1 MKVNFRGKNSFVFTE
16 AIENYIREKLRRV
29 TNYFSHS
36 ENLEARIVCS
46 VLHEIQTVEITI
58 PIKHTVLR
66 AEVSKHD
73 LYAAIDFAIDKLE
86 SQIRKHKDKINSLYR
101 QRDGV
106 AHFFKTNEELDINE
120 LAAEIVGS
128 NLVKNKKVE
137 LQLMTA
143 EEATMHM
150 ELIDHDFY
158 IFLDKETDKVSI
170 IYKREKDHDYA
181 VIQTE

>member
-1 MKVNFRGKNSFVFTE
+1 MKVNFRGKDGFIFTK
-16 AIENYIREKLRRV
+16 AIENYVLEKLKRV
-29 TNYFSHS
+29 SNYFNHP

-46 VLHEIQTVEITI
+46 VLHEVQTIEITI

-73 LYAAIDFAIDKLE
+73 LYAAIDFAVDKLE
-86 SQIRKHKDKINSLYR
+86 TQIRKHKDKINSMYR

-106 AHFFKTNEELDINE
+106 AQFFKSNEELDINE
-120 LAAEIVGS
+120 LEAEIVGK

-137 LQLMTA
+137 LKPMSA
-143 EEATMHM
+143 DEAMMHM
-150 ELIDHDFY
+150 ELVDHDFY
-158 IFLDKETDKVSI
+158 VFLDKATDKVSI

-181 VIQTE
+181 VIETE